1 MLHTKT
7 YMMTLLETIKK
18 DYQTFPNNQSYS
30 IYAEKVYFK
39 DPMTEFTGIK
49 RYQEMIKFMSTWF
62 KNIDLE
68 LHKIYQTDNI
78 IHTEWTLHWTT
89 PLPWKPP
96 IAIPGRSELTI
107 NDQNLIISH
116 IDYWNC
122 SRWDVVKQHFVL
134 NPS

>member
-1 MLHTKT
+1 
-7 YMMTLLETIKK
+7 MTLLETIKQ
-18 DYQTFPNNQSYS
+18 DYQTFPNNQTYS
-30 IYAEKVYFK
+30 VYADDVYFK
-39 DPMTEFTGIK
+39 DPVNEFTGVK
-49 RYQEMIKFMSTWF
+49 RYQEMIGFMSTWF

-68 LHKIYQTDNI
+68 LHNIYQTDNI

-96 IAIPGRSELTI
+96 ISIPGRSELTF
-107 NDQNLIISH
+107 NEQNLIISH

-122 SRWDVVKQHFVL
+122 SRWDVLKQHFVL

>member
-1 MLHTKT
+1 
-7 YMMTLLETIKK
+7 MTLLETIKN
-18 DYQTFPNNQSYS
+18 DYQTFPNNQTYS
-30 IYAEKVYFK
+30 VYADQVYFK
-39 DPMTEFTGIK
+39 DPMNEFTGIK
-49 RYQEMIKFMSTWF
+49 RYQSMIQFMSTWF

-68 LHKIYQTDNI
+68 LHNIYQTDNI

-122 SRWDVVKQHFVL
+122 SRWDVVKQHFVP

>member
-1 MLHTKT
+1 
-7 YMMTLLETIKK
+7 MTLLETIKQ
-18 DYQTFPNNQSYS
+18 DYQTFPNNQTYS
-30 IYAEKVYFK
+30 VYADDVYFK
-39 DPMTEFTGIK
+39 DPVNEFTGVK
-49 RYQEMIKFMSTWF
+49 RYQEMIGFMSTWF
-62 KNIDLE
+62 KNVDLE
-68 LHKIYQTDNI
+68 LHNIYQSDNV

-96 IAIPGRSELTI
+96 ISIPGRSELTF

>member
-1 MLHTKT
+1 
-7 YMMTLLETIKK
+7 MTLLENIKN
-18 DYQTFPNNQSYS
+18 DYQNFPNNQTYS
-30 IYAEKVYFK
+30 IYADNVYFK

-49 RYQEMIKFMSTWF
+49 RYQEMIQFMSTWF

-68 LHKIYQTDNI
+68 LHNIYQSDNI
-78 IHTEWTLHWTT
+78 IHTQWTLHWTT

-96 IAIPGRSELTI
+96 ISIPGRSEMTF
-107 NDQNLIISH
+107 NEQNLIISH

-122 SRWDVVKQHFVL
+122 SRWDVLKQHFVP

>member
-1 MLHTKT
+1 
-7 YMMTLLETIKK
+7 MTLLETIKK
-18 DYQTFPNNQSYS
+18 DYQSFPNQQTYS
-30 IYAEKVYFK
+30 IYADNVYFK
-39 DPMTEFTGIK
+39 DPMTEFRGIK
-49 RYQEMIKFMSTWF
+49 RYQEMIQFMSTWF

-68 LHKIYQTDNI
+68 LHKIYQTDDI
-78 IHTEWTLHWTT
+78 IHTEWTLHWVT

-96 IAIPGRSELTI
+96 ISIPGRSELTI

-122 SRWDVVKQHFVL
+122 SRWDVLKQHFVL

>member
-1 MLHTKT
+1 MN
-7 YMMTLLETIKK
+7 LLENIKN
-18 DYQTFPNNQSYS
+18 DYQNFPKNQTYS
-30 IYAEKVYFK
+30 IYADNVYFK

-49 RYQEMIKFMSTWF
+49 RYQEMIQFMSTWF

-68 LHKIYQTDNI
+68 LHNIYQSDNI
-78 IHTEWTLHWTT
+78 IHTQWTLHWTT

-96 IAIPGRSELTI
+96 ISIPGRSEMTF
-107 NDQNLIISH
+107 NEQNLIISH

-122 SRWDVVKQHFVL
+122 SRWDVLKQHFVP